1 MRTRTKTA
9 AVAALTA
16 LTGTALTGTALGAS
30 PPRAEPYC
38 NYIDDSARPIIRERP
53 PHTQTPGAV
62 PQVQCLINTYSNQA
76 GPLTVDG
83 ILGPTTRAAIRSVQ
97 RCNQVSEPAG
107 ILVGP
112 STWEVLYSPI
122 PGCARPL

>member
-38 NYIDDSARPIIRERP
+38 NYIDDSARPVIRERP
-53 PHTQTPGAV
+53 PHTQGAV

-76 GPLTVDG
+76 DPLAADG
-83 ILGPTTRAAIRSVQ
+83 ILGPGTRAAIRSVQ
-97 RCNQVSEPAG
+97 RCNQVSEPVG

-112 STWEVLYSPI
+112 STWEVLYSPV
-122 PGCARPL
+122 PGCARIRPL